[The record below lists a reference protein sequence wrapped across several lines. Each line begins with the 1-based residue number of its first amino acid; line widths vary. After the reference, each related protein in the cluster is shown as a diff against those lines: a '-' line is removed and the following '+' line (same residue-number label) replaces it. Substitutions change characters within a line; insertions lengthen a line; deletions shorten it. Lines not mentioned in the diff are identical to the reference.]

1 MILALSHIA
10 KAFIDDVVI
19 KDATFHIEDRQ
30 MAALVGNNGAGKT
43 TLFRIITGQLEA
55 DSGQVI
61 FAKDK
66 SMGCLS
72 QHTDLESDAT
82 VFDEVMSI
90 RQDLLDLE
98 TSMRSLEKQIAS
110 ASGGELDALVRRHSA
125 LQDRFDQENG
135 YALES
140 EVTGILKGLG
150 FSEREF
156 TLPVSALS
164 GGEKTR
170 IALGKL
176 LLVKPDLLLLD
187 EPTNH
192 LDINTTAWLEG
203 YLQNYPGAVFIIS
216 HDRYFLDKLVT
227 KVIDLDRGTCYSYN
241 GNYSAFTLK
250 KKAVWEAKLREYEK
264 QQREIRRQE
273 EIIERFRRYNTE
285 EYYVKAK
292 SREKLLEKME
302 RVEKPV
308 EEDNEMHLRLVPNVL
323 SGNDVLSI
331 RGLGKSF
338 GGRVLFEDANIEIKR
353 GERVAVIGDN
363 GTGKSTLLRM
373 IMGSEPLDEG
383 EIEAGA
389 KVFIGYFDQEHQT
402 LSPEKTLFNEISD
415 EYPLMNNTAIRNM
428 LAAFLFTG
436 DDVYKLV
443 GDLSGGEQGRLS
455 LAKIMLSDVNFLIL
469 DEPTN
474 HLDMTSKEILEN
486 ALVSY
491 EGTLLYVPHDRYFI
505 NSTATRILE
514 LYHGKFLS
522 YLGNYDY
529 YLEKRDEM
537 HALADRDYIR
547 EHEKSRD
554 GNLLWQQKKAEEA
567 KKRKAENEL
576 RKLEDEISSIEA
588 RIRAIDDAFLL
599 PENAT
604 DGAKLTKLN
613 ADRISL
619 SSLLDEKYALWE
631 KLV

>member
-187 EPTNH
+187 QP
-192 LDINTTAWLEG
+192 
-203 YLQNYPGAVFIIS
+203 PG
-216 HDRYFLDKLVT
+216 HQYDRM
-227 KVIDLDRGTCYSYN
+227 
-241 GNYSAFTLK
+241 A
-250 KKAVWEAKLREYEK
+250 
-264 QQREIRRQE
+264 
-273 EIIERFRRYNTE
+273 
-285 EYYVKAK
+285 
-292 SREKLLEKME
+292 
-302 RVEKPV
+302 
-308 EEDNEMHLRLVPNVL
+308 
-323 SGNDVLSI
+323 
-331 RGLGKSF
+331 
-338 GGRVLFEDANIEIKR
+338 GRI
-353 GERVAVIGDN
+353 
-363 GTGKSTLLRM
+363 
-373 IMGSEPLDEG
+373 
-383 EIEAGA
+383 
-389 KVFIGYFDQEHQT
+389 
-402 LSPEKTLFNEISD
+402 SPE
-415 EYPLMNNTAIRNM
+415 
-428 LAAFLFTG
+428 
-436 DDVYKLV
+436 
-443 GDLSGGEQGRLS
+443 LSRRR
-455 LAKIMLSDVNFLIL
+455 VH
-469 DEPTN
+469 
-474 HLDMTSKEILEN
+474 HLPRPVFSRQT
-486 ALVSY
+486 
-491 EGTLLYVPHDRYFI
+491 
-505 NSTATRILE
+505 
-514 LYHGKFLS
+514 
-522 YLGNYDY
+522 
-529 YLEKRDEM
+529 RDES
-537 HALADRDYIR
+537 H
-547 EHEKSRD
+547 
-554 GNLLWQQKKAEEA
+554 
-567 KKRKAENEL
+567 
-576 RKLEDEISSIEA
+576 
-588 RIRAIDDAFLL
+588 
-599 PENAT
+599 
-604 DGAKLTKLN
+604 
-613 ADRISL
+613 
-619 SSLLDEKYALWE
+619 
-631 KLV
+631 

>member
-1 MILALSHIA
+1 MILSLSHIS

-19 KDATFHIEDRQ
+19 RDATFHIEDRQ
-30 MAALVGNNGAGKT
+30 RAALVGNNGAGKT
-43 TLFRIITGQLEA
+43 TLFRIITGALSC
-55 DSGQVI
+55 DSGEVV
-61 FAKDK
+61 FPRDK
-66 SMGCLS
+66 SMGYLS
-72 QHTDLESDAT
+72 QHTELESEAPL
-82 VFDEVMSI
+82 FDEVMSI
-90 RQDLLDLE
+90 RKDLLDLE
-98 TSMRSLEKQIAS
+98 TEMRRLSQEIQHAQ
-110 ASGGELDALVRRHSA
+110 GEVLDALVKKLSA

-140 EVTGILKGLG
+140 EVTAVLKGLG
-150 FSEREF
+150 FTDAEF
-156 TLPVSALS
+156 SLPVSALS

-170 IALGKL
+170 ASLGKL

-192 LDINTTAWLEG
+192 LDIKAISWLEG

-216 HDRYFLDKLVT
+216 HDRYFLDKLVS
-227 KVIDLDRGTCYSYN
+227 KVIDLERGTCYSYN
-241 GNYSAFTLK
+241 GNYSDFTQK
-250 KKAVWEAKLREYEK
+250 KKAVWAAKLKEYEK

-292 SREKLLEKME
+292 SREKLLAKVE

-308 EEDNEMHLRLVPNVL
+308 EEDNEMRLKLVPNVL
-323 SGNDVLSI
+323 SGNDVLSV
-331 RGLGKSF
+331 RGLKKAYGA
-338 GGRVLFEDANIEIKR
+338 RVLFENADIEIRR

-363 GTGKSTLLRM
+363 GTGKSTLLKM
-373 IMGSEPLDEG
+373 IMGQEPIDEG
-383 EIEAGA
+383 EIETGS
-389 KVFIGYFDQEHQT
+389 KVYIGYFDQEHQT
-402 LSPEKTLFNEISD
+402 LSPDKTLFGEISD

-443 GDLSGGEQGRLS
+443 RDLSGGEQGRLS

-491 EGTLLYVPHDRYFI
+491 EGTLLYVSHDRYFI
-505 NSTATRILE
+505 NATATRILE
-514 LYHGKFLS
+514 LYHGIFLS
-522 YLGNYDY
+522 YQGNYDY

-537 HALADRDYIR
+537 HALADRNR
-547 EHEKSRD
+547 EDEKRD
-554 GNLLWQQKKAEEA
+554 EKDGRQLFLQKKAEEA
-567 KKRKAENEL
+567 KRRKAENEL
-576 RKLEDEISSIEA
+576 RRLEDEISDIEES
-588 RIRAIDDAFLL
+588 IRAIDRAISD

-604 DGAKLTKLN
+604 NSEKLTELSK
-613 ADRISL
+613 DRDSL
-619 SSLLDEKYALWE
+619 SRLLDQKYQLWE
-631 KLV
+631 ELV